1 MNDLANLQAL
11 FQEHVVHGTQENVD
25 VFIGDQKASA
35 KERAGVYYNAYR
47 LRLIEILRIDFPGLC
62 ALMTAEEFTALGQR
76 YLDVHPSH
84 YPTVRWFGKYLA
96 TFLANDDVLAE
107 RSYLAEMATFEWARG
122 KAFDAANSEVVSID
136 ELGAVPA
143 EDWPSL
149 CLEFHSSLQRSS
161 YTWNIGPIWRAVNA
175 ELAVPEPI
183 TLSKPKQLALWR
195 KDLVIY
201 WRSFG
206 EAEAWALDTFVSGGS
221 FADVCAGLCDWFD
234 AEEVPVEAAG
244 MLRQW
249 ITEGLVTHC
258 GSGFKS
264 K

>member
-11 FQEHVVHGTQENVD
+11 FQEHVVHGTQENVE
-25 VFIGDQKASA
+25 VFVGDQKASA

-62 ALMTAEEFTALGQR
+62 ALMTAEEFDALGER
-76 YLDVHPSH
+76 YLDAQPSH
-84 YPTVRWFGKYLA
+84 YPTVRWFGKHLA
-96 TFLANDDVLAE
+96 AFLANDVVLAE
-107 RSYLAEMATFEWARG
+107 RSCLAEMATFEWARG
-122 KAFDAANSEVVSID
+122 KAFDAADAEVVSVD

-143 EDWPSL
+143 HDWPSL
-149 CLEFHSSLQRSS
+149 RLEFHASLQRSV

-175 ELAVPEPI
+175 GESAPAPVR
-183 TLSKPKQLALWR
+183 LSKPEQLALWR
-195 KDLVIY
+195 KGLVIY

-206 EAEAWALDTFVSGGS
+206 EAEAWALDEFVSGGS

-234 AEEVPVEAAG
+234 AEEVPVEVAG

-249 ITEGLVTHC
+249 ITEGLVTQC
-258 GSGFKS
+258 WSGFKS
-264 K
+264 